1 MPMTG
6 MQLSSLAALL
16 HHSGILFLEALVQA
30 GGSLELFVD
39 AAQDTLLFAVDEGL
53 GGEIVDTVVEAALD
67 HLRVHLWYVRYGNE
81 GGV

>member
-1 MPMTG
+1 
-6 MQLSSLAALL
+6 
-16 HHSGILFLEALVQA
+16 
-30 GGSLELFVD
+30 
-39 AAQDTLLFAVDEGL
+39 LLFAVDEGL